1 MRLTEFSLLII
12 ATVVGVVA
20 GLALASKYNAA
31 RGLFWTSALLF
42 CSLGV
47 VWSATAED
55 NSPTERII
63 VPLVIGGIA
72 LAAVWWQK
80 RRMRSLWDIM
90 IACGTRACIQLRR
103 IVTAANCAPAR
114 KFLASL
120 S

>member
-20 GLALASKYNAA
+20 GPALASKYNAA

-90 IACGTRACIQLRR
+90 IACGTNLVPTFLRKVIIQDRG
-103 IVTAANCAPAR
+103 
-114 KFLASL
+114 ASR
-120 S
+120 SKRGSA

>member
-1 MRLTEFSLLII
+1 MRLAEFSLLII

-20 GLALASKYNAA
+20 GPALASKYNAA

-55 NSPTERII
+55 NSPTERIV

-90 IACGTRACIQLRR
+90 IACGTNLVPTFLRKVMIQDRD
-103 IVTAANCAPAR
+103 
-114 KFLASL
+114 ASR
-120 S
+120 SKRGSA